1 MTAEL
6 KPLSISPVKV
16 SHMTLTTAT
25 AEMLRDA
32 IRQGSFPPG
41 SQLPPELELI
51 TMLGVSRTTLREAL
65 RALEEQRLIVRR
77 RGLGTFVSEQ
87 SIRKDLSIN
96 FGITEMIRQAG
107 MIPGSRD
114 TQLRTEKATPVL
126 SQALQVARGSPI
138 VVLDRVRTANE
149 RAVVWSQD
157 IIPVSILGEHAIETL
172 QLESVSLYN
181 YLEEHLNLQ
190 ISRGEAHL
198 SPVSASAEVAARLD
212 VRVGTP
218 LLYVAQ
224 TDYNSEDRPLIHSI
238 EYHVPDAFVFV
249 VARRGPHW

>member
-1 MTAEL
+1 
-6 KPLSISPVKV
+6 
-16 SHMTLTTAT
+16 
-25 AEMLRDA
+25 
-32 IRQGSFPPG
+32 
-41 SQLPPELELI
+41 LELI
-51 TMLGVSRTTLREAL
+51 NMLGVSRTTLREAL
-65 RALEEQRLIVRR
+65 RALEEQRLIIRR
-77 RGLGTFVSEQ
+77 RGRGTFVSEQ

-107 MIPGSRD
+107 MVPGSREAH
-114 TQLRTEKATPVL
+114 LRTEKASLVL
-126 SQALQVARGSPI
+126 SQALRVARGSPI
-138 VVLDRVRTANE
+138 VVLERVRTANE

-157 IIPVSILGEHAIETL
+157 IMPGSILGEHAIEML
-172 QLESVSLYN
+172 KLENMSLYH

-190 ISRGEAHL
+190 ISHGEAHL
-198 SPVSASAEVAARLD
+198 SPVAASAEIAARLD

-224 TDYNSEDRPLIHSI
+224 TDFNNEDRPLIHSI